1 MVRKEAISM
10 VLRTAQSA
18 LLAAL
23 IALPMYYMLY
33 SMFRHGFETSTF
45 ITALTIGIIT
55 FVIAFSIAYF
65 IGRSKQTA

>member
-1 MVRKEAISM
+1 M

-23 IALPMYYMLY
+23 IALPMYYMIY
-33 SMFRHGFETSTF
+33 SMFTHGFETSTF

-55 FVIAFSIAYF
+55 FVIAFSIA
-65 IGRSKQTA
+65 